1 MRTLQLTGTAT
12 VTPPPPPPPP
22 TAFVLLPNAPSLWVL
37 SLKGIV
43 SPSIYFARK
52 MKNRTVQQAC
62 GVAFSCCILFML
74 ITPRIPQPQKYHD
87 FADKRQFFG
96 IPNTLNVVS
105 NFPFL
110 VIGVIGLTLC
120 QHRNYFK
127 LSMQG
132 EIWGWT
138 CFYVSVIATG
148 FGSSLYHLNPNHD
161 RLVWDRL
168 PMATAFASLIA
179 ILIIERVDAK
189 KGTLSIIPLN
199 MAVYTHSTY
208 WLWASAFYPLAMLQ
222 ETADKVIYACT
233 FHSVSGHTL
242 KHLSAAMVPVLLTIM
257 LAKRSVDPGKLLH
270 VCKVYLN
277 TCSISQTKVE
287 EDAFDLSCAGCEVS
301 Q

>member
-1 MRTLQLTGTAT
+1 MR
-12 VTPPPPPPPP
+12 
-22 TAFVLLPNAPSLWVL
+22 
-37 SLKGIV
+37 K
-43 SPSIYFARK
+43 
-52 MKNRTVQQAC
+52 RTVQQAC
-62 GVAFSCCILFML
+62 GVAVSCCILLML

-110 VIGVIGLTLC
+110 VIGVIGLMLC

-127 LSMQG
+127 LNL
-132 EIWGWT
+132 
-138 CFYVSVIATG
+138 IATA
-148 FGSSLYHLNPNHD
+148 FGSSYYHLNPNHD

-168 PMATAFASLIA
+168 PMTTAFASLIA
-179 ILIIERVDAK
+179 ILIIERIDAK

-199 MAVYTHSTY
+199 MAGIMSVLYYDDIRVYGLFQSVSTIAIPLMALLLPPVYTHSTY

-233 FHSVSGHTL
+233 FHTVSGHTL
-242 KHLSAAMVPVLLTIM
+242 KHLFAAMVPVVLTTM
-257 LAKRSVDPGKLLH
+257 LAKRSVDSGKLLH

-277 TCSISQTKVE
+277 KCSISQIKVE
-287 EDAFDLSCAGCEVS
+287 EGAYDL
-301 Q
+301 